1 MSGGFRAGRLGFCL
15 HRATRALRI
24 LLPPSALSLF
34 FVAGVAQATISG
46 ATGFFIAGDAPPDA
60 AAAMMTAANSVIM
73 RLSGLEAN
81 PAAVAQSISLGEAQ
95 SANPAGAWF
104 IPDAGAM
111 LEVAP
116 QTKIDAAEIFDV
128 DPSPITERDAA
139 LDIVEI
145 VLAAAEGNPAF
156 SESNPRVRNT
166 AALDLVAN
174 GLGPTTIT
182 RRGAGRF
189 GSGFDFSL
197 LRIFLVLLGTVVAGV
212 ALARWKF
219 T

>member
-1 MSGGFRAGRLGFCL
+1 MSGGFRAGRLGLCL
-15 HRATRALRI
+15 HRAARALRI
-24 LLPPSALSLF
+24 VLPPSALSIF
-34 FVAGVAQATISG
+34 FVASVAQATVSG

-60 AAAMMTAANSVIM
+60 AAAMMTAANSVIV
-73 RLSGLEAN
+73 RLSGVEAN
-81 PAAVAQSISLGEAQ
+81 PAAAAQPISLGEAQ
-95 SANPAGAWF
+95 SADPAAAWF
-104 IPDAGAM
+104 IPEAGAM

-116 QTKIDAAEIFDV
+116 QTKTDAAEIFDV
-128 DPSPITERDAA
+128 DPSLITEREAA
-139 LDIVEI
+139 LDIVQI

-166 AALDLVAN
+166 AAFDLVAN
-174 GLGPTTIT
+174 GLGPTAIT
-182 RRGAGRF
+182 KRGAGRF

-197 LRIFLVLLGTVVAGV
+197 LRIFLVLLGTVVAGI